1 MIVNVRLILLILL
14 TNVLFDKL
22 RGFFRNCPRRQ
33 LLSCTSSFGAS
44 GAENVHSCHF
54 CSPSKTEKYHHISSS
69 CVSNVIRGKNTFCF
83 QLFEKYFSYS
93 SKFEFQFSGCFWRTL
108 WRRWKELVVRWH
120 TYINPKKPSQ
130 KIKRFLDS
138 PITAE
143 QKICEK
149 FMQPVMLCGH
159 FGYNWPFI
167 IAIYHC
173 RK

>member
-1 MIVNVRLILLILL
+1 MNFCLNVDFPEKQVRIINVRLILLILL

-69 CVSNVIRGKNTFCF
+69 CVSNVILGKNTFCF

-108 WRRWKELVVRWH
+108 WRRWKELVVR
-120 TYINPKKPSQ
+120 
-130 KIKRFLDS
+130 
-138 PITAE
+138 
-143 QKICEK
+143 
-149 FMQPVMLCGH
+149 
-159 FGYNWPFI
+159 
-167 IAIYHC
+167 
-173 RK
+173 